1 LLVAGAVVETLAADQ
16 AVLPQP
22 VGAGVETMA
31 VVAPVPVALVVV
43 VVVVDHVD
51 EVVEVVEV
59 E

>member
-1 LLVAGAVVETLAADQ
+1 MLVAGAGAETLAADQ

-22 VGAGVETMA
+22 VGAGVITTA
-31 VVAPVPVALVVV
+31 VVAPVPVPLVVV